1 VLLLLLPAT
10 AALGYA
16 RLQRLPGRR
25 GPIALAMRLAVLTL
39 LVGALAGPQ
48 WRLLER
54 RVSVVFLVDA
64 SASMRAA
71 GQRSGMEWAARAVP
85 AAGPLDHAGLV
96 LFGAGPR
103 LAVPLAHYKTLPDPV
118 GDPASATNIGAALG
132 LGLAM
137 LPPGVAGRLVLL
149 SDGQDTTNDE
159 SGLTS
164 AEALALARGVPI
176 DVVPIAP
183 PRLRDVAVRAVDV
196 PRAARIGDHVPVR
209 ITLHSTSATKATLTL
224 WIDGQAAQQAIT
236 LPAGDTVLRTDQIFS
251 AAGLHTFRLHIEAS
265 GDAVPQ
271 NNTLEG
277 ATVVA
282 PPGRVL
288 LAVSNPAAATALATT
303 LARAHLTVI
312 PILATSLP
320 ASAAAYRGYDDV
332 VLDDVPA
339 SVLSRAQQTA
349 LRDAVYNDGL
359 GLVVVGGANSF
370 GEGGYAHTPLED
382 ALPVYSV
389 STPRRVTQPLA
400 LILVIDKSGSMADDV
415 DGVAKINMVKVAAS
429 SALDKLADGDAV
441 GVLAFDDTNHWIVPF
456 HILQGAADKANIRR
470 QISGLSADG
479 DTYIYPALHAAERA
493 VLTVPTIY
501 RHIVL
506 LTDGQGEDA
515 GFDRLI
521 RRMRREHITLSTIGV
536 GQDVVQDELRH
547 WAKLGG
553 GTFHYV
559 SDPHDIPRIIVNEA
573 RYGTAGSSEVR
584 GHIKLGVG
592 AASPL
597 LSALAGDDLSH
608 LSIDAY
614 SSTLPKAT
622 AQVAMQSGSGD
633 PILSSWQYG
642 LGRTVAWTSDAGTK
656 WARRW
661 SPNRLPEFWVD
672 LVRWSMRGYNP
683 GSRVPTLQVHDGGLQ
698 IAAALLGAGGTFDDT
713 ASPRV
718 RLVRPNGT
726 AQLVPL
732 VLSGPGLYT
741 ASVPRSGPGIYTA
754 RFVRNDVGTPAPA
767 DVTALAVPYPA
778 EYADEGVNTAFLT
791 HLAATTGGRVLTRP
805 ADTFAHAGL
814 PSTVTWLPLWP
825 LLLALAL
832 LLFPIEVGLRLLLP
846 PEPMYRQ
853 RM

>member
-1 VLLLLLPAT
+1 MLNFMTPWALVLLLLLPAT

-25 GPIALAMRLAVLTL
+25 GPIALAMRLAVVAL

-64 SASMRAA
+64 SASVGAA
-71 GQRSGMEWAARAVP
+71 GQRRGMEWAARAVP
-85 AAGPLDHAGLV
+85 AAGPLDRAGLV
-96 LFGAGPR
+96 LFGAAPR
-103 LAVPLAHYKTLPDPV
+103 LAVPLAHYKTLPDPA
-118 GDPASATNIGAALG
+118 GDPAGATNIGAALG

-183 PRLRDVAVRAVDV
+183 PRLRDVAVRALDV
-196 PRAARIGDHVPVR
+196 PRTARIGDHVPVR
-209 ITLHSTSATKATLTL
+209 ITLHSTSATKAILTL
-224 WIDGQAAQQAIT
+224 WIDGQVAQQAIA
-236 LPAGDTVLRTDQIFS
+236 LPAGDTVLRTDQLFT
-251 AAGLHTFRLHIEAS
+251 AAGPHTFRVHVDAP
-265 GDAVPQ
+265 GDAVTQ
-271 NNTLEG
+271 NNALEG

-288 LAVSNPAAATALATT
+288 LAVSNPAAATTLATT

-312 PILATSLP
+312 PMLAASLP
-320 ASAAAYRGYDDV
+320 ASTAAYRGYDDV

-339 SVLSRAQQTA
+339 TVLSRAQERA

-359 GLVVVGGANSF
+359 GLVAVGGANSF

-441 GVLAFDDTNHWIVPF
+441 GVLAFDDTNHWTVPF

-479 DTYIYPALHAAERA
+479 DTYIYPALQAAERA

-515 GFDRLI
+515 DFDRVI

-536 GQDVVQDELRH
+536 GEDVVQDELRH

-553 GTFHYV
+553 GIFHYV

-642 LGRTVAWTSDAGTK
+642 LGRAVAWASDAGTK
-656 WARRW
+656 WARRSW
-661 SPNRLPEFWVD
+661 CHWPS
-672 LVRWSMRGYNP
+672 
-683 GSRVPTLQVHDGGLQ
+683 
-698 IAAALLGAGGTFDDT
+698 
-713 ASPRV
+713 
-718 RLVRPNGT
+718 
-726 AQLVPL
+726 
-732 VLSGPGLYT
+732 
-741 ASVPRSGPGIYTA
+741 
-754 RFVRNDVGTPAPA
+754 PAPVCTRRA
-767 DVTALAVPYPA
+767 CRNPA
-778 EYADEGVNTAFLT
+778 RASIQPASC
-791 HLAATTGGRVLTRP
+791 ATTSALQHRP
-805 ADTFAHAGL
+805 TWWRWPCPIR
-814 PSTVTWLPLWP
+814 PSTPT
-825 LLLALAL
+825 
-832 LLFPIEVGLRLLLP
+832 R
-846 PEPMYRQ
+846 
-853 RM
+853 